1 MTGKIAKI
9 DQDWPYAFGYYHHS
23 LTLRIASVVSKLY
36 WERTVLLYPL
46 LKSNYVGQNKETKP
60 LPMPFSLVLA
70 SLIGDFTTQLT
81 KSVSKSV

>member
-9 DQDWPYAFGYYHHS
+9 DQDWPCAFGYYHHS
-23 LTLRIASVVSKLY
+23 LTLRIASVVSKIY
-36 WERTVLLYPL
+36 WERPVLLYPL

-70 SLIGDFTTQLT
+70 LHKIAHG
-81 KSVSKSV
+81 